1 MALKHSKFRNPGVLF
16 ELLVRQT
23 TADLLQNKDSR
34 AVKILKKYFT
44 ESELAREYSLYNS
57 FITTE
62 KLNESKAE
70 LFINTIVEQYKKLDY
85 EKLKKEKY
93 NLIREIKSNYDLDN
107 FFKAKIDNYKSYASI
122 YIVLESQNNKTN
134 VNQVLS
140 SKITMLEHI
149 CGEEVKDKPAST
161 QILEEFMKQDKEI
174 RLLAYKILVEKFN
187 KKYVGL
193 SQDQKNVLKEYINNI
208 SDTKNLKV
216 YLNKRLTEI
225 KSTLF
230 EMSKS
235 VEDQVTAI
243 KLKEVVKFIKP
254 IHENETIK
262 DETVSTLLQYYDL
275 INEIKSVES
284 KWITFNQISE
294 D

>member
-23 TADLLQNKDSR
+23 TADLLQNKDSK

-44 ESELAREYSLYNS
+44 ETELSREYSLYNS
-57 FITTE
+57 FINTE

-93 NLIREIKSNYDLDN
+93 NLIREIKNNYDLDN

-149 CGEEVKDKPAST
+149 CGEEVKEKPAST

-193 SQDQKNVLKEYINNI
+193 SQDQKDVLKEYINNI

-225 KSTLF
+225 KSTLV
-230 EMSKS
+230 EMSNS
-235 VEDQVTAI
+235 VKDQVTSI

-275 INEIKSVES
+275 INEIKNVE
-284 KWITFNQISE
+284 TNE
-294 D
+294 

>member
-1 MALKHSKFRNPGVLF
+1 MGLKHSKFRNTGVLF

-23 TADLLQNKDSR
+23 TADLLQNKDSK

-44 ESELAREYSLYNS
+44 ETELSREYSLYNS

-149 CGEEVKDKPAST
+149 CGEEVKDKPASA

-193 SQDQKNVLKEYINNI
+193 SQEQKDVLKEYINNI

-225 KSTLF
+225 KSTLV
-230 EMSKS
+230 EMSSFVK
-235 VEDQVTAI
+235 DQVTSI

-275 INEIKSVES
+275 INEIKNIE
-284 KWITFNQISE
+284 TNE
-294 D
+294 